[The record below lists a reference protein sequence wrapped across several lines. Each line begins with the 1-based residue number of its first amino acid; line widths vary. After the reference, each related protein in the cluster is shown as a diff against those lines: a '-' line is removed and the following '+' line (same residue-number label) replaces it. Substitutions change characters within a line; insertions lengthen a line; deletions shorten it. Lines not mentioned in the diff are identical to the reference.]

1 MVRIGY
7 VEDDKWE
14 DPGRKQDE
22 ENKNMEALFR
32 TPSMLSSGDIRLEDE
47 HQVKL
52 RILDNKIIV
61 SKMKMERRY
70 VKQKEDENKLPRPC
84 WLDYAQLLK
93 NSRWKLLGTSCQSN
107 LSKVQRS

>member
-1 MVRIGY
+1 
-7 VEDDKWE
+7 
-14 DPGRKQDE
+14 
-22 ENKNMEALFR
+22 MEALFR

-70 VKQKEDENKLPRPC
+70 VK
-84 WLDYAQLLK
+84 
-93 NSRWKLLGTSCQSN
+93 
-107 LSKVQRS
+107 